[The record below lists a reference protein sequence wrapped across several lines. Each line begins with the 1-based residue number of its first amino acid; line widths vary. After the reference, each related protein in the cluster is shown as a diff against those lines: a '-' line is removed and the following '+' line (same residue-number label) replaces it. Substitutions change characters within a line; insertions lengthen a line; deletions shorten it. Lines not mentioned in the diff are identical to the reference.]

1 MDALIHHG
9 RRNVQVHVSVSRVAE
24 SWKLASSC
32 LRPPFLTSIPFPD
45 MQTRY
50 ANMWRCDETQKY
62 NYTCGILG
70 EPSTCGDPKDYYFW
84 DDSDLTNITT
94 PQLGLSVLA
103 SEVKNTTTSSSSK
116 NALGIGLGVG
126 LGVPLAF
133 SGAAL
138 IWLYA
143 KLRNLQERFNKLSQE
158 QQRSVTP
165 SSKFQVMN
173 ELDTGG
179 VSGSSELQ
187 SNPRSEL
194 AS

>member
-1 MDALIHHG
+1 
-9 RRNVQVHVSVSRVAE
+9 
-24 SWKLASSC
+24 
-32 LRPPFLTSIPFPD
+32 
-45 MQTRY
+45 
-50 ANMWRCDETQKY
+50 MWRCDETQKY
-62 NYTCGILG
+62 NFTCGILG
-70 EPSTCGDPKDYYFW
+70 EPSTCGDPQDYYFW
-84 DDSDLTNITT
+84 DDNDLTNITT

-103 SEVKNTTTSSSSK
+103 SESNNTSSSSSGK
-116 NALGIGLGVG
+116 SALGIGLGVG
-126 LGVPLAF
+126 LGVPLVFA
-133 SGAAL
+133 GAAL
-138 IWLYA
+138 IWLYC

-165 SSKFQVMN
+165 ASKFQVMN

>member
-1 MDALIHHG
+1 
-9 RRNVQVHVSVSRVAE
+9 
-24 SWKLASSC
+24 
-32 LRPPFLTSIPFPD
+32 

-62 NYTCGILG
+62 NFTCGILG

-94 PQLGLSVLA
+94 PQLGLSILA
-103 SEVKNTTTSSSSK
+103 SETNNSTSTSSSDK

-126 LGVPLAF
+126 LGVPLVLAI
-133 SGAAL
+133 AAL
-138 IWLYA
+138 IWLHS
-143 KLRNLQERFNKLSQE
+143 KVRNLQNRLLQE
-158 QQRSVTP
+158 QQRTVTP
-165 SSKFQVMN
+165 TSKFQAMG

-194 AS
+194 PS